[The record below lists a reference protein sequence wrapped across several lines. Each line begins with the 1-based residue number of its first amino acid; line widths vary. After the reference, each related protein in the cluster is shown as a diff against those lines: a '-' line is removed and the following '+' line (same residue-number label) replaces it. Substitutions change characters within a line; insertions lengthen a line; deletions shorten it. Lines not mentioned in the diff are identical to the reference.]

1 MGKITGKEGTRF
13 QGPARCFDEEE
24 AMMRAVEEVRV
35 TTFIRVTACLY
46 VFTRVFIRVYTCLY
60 VSIFSIDYIILYIQ
74 CEHNSHVY
82 TCVL

>member
-35 TTFIRVTACLY
+35 TTFIRVTACLF
-46 VFTRVFIRVYTCLY
+46 VFTRVFIRVYACLY
-60 VSIFSIDYIILYIQ
+60 VSIHVYIQ
-74 CEHNSHVY
+74 CEHESHVY